1 MSSQDSNPLDGA
13 PTETPADLQT
23 DAPAQ
28 PAKPQ
33 RKRTRRLALMIL
45 VPALLVGVG
54 GYMWITGGRYE
65 ETENANLLFSKIAI
79 ASEIT
84 GRVTES
90 NVSNNKHVNKGDVL
104 FSVDQEPLKIAL
116 DQANAAIETARLTV
130 TQLRAAYQQALVQQQ
145 AAENDVAYAQDTL
158 RRYETLSNKGVAT
171 TSSYDDALHDAKQA
185 DDQLASAKEAVANA
199 RAAVGPALE
208 GDIDDHPSVIAAKA
222 AAAKAAYDL
231 KVATVH
237 APADG
242 MLYEASDFRPGRYVA
257 AGTALFTLVETT
269 QPWVEANFKE
279 TQLTHM
285 AENQPAEVTF
295 DALPDRHF
303 RATVKSIG
311 AGTGAEFS
319 LLPAQNATGNWVKV
333 TQRIPV
339 QLTLDNADAEFL
351 MRSGM
356 SAEVSVDTGFHRH
369 FGDLFAPAK
378 AAE

>member
-1 MSSQDSNPLDGA
+1 MSSQDSTPLDGA
-13 PTETPADLQT
+13 PTETPADLLT

-242 MLYEASDFRPGRYVA
+242 MLYEAS
-257 AGTALFTLVETT
+257 VETT